1 MKKTLSLT
9 GLTMNAMALIAP
21 GAFLWITFQLQAA
34 QTDITGATTA
44 QDMWFGIFIALI
56 LAFLTAGSYAMLSR
70 RYPDAGA
77 GSSYNF
83 ADQALRE
90 RNSSKRTIRFTK
102 FTIGWLSH
110 LYYWVYPGV
119 MVAFMAVLITFIL
132 QAFGLNISSWMQV
145 GIAVAFAVFVGII
158 AYRGINTSTRTNIL
172 LNIVQW
178 GMLVGTTIMA
188 LIYRFLNPQG
198 VTFLMPSAGDIIAP
212 HDISHI
218 FFQATIAILVLVGF
232 ESSTALMSEAKKPS
246 NVSRAVIISLIVQ
259 GGAYLFE
266 YFGAEAILNNN
277 YTFNAAASSNAPIGD
292 LVNIMGNVF
301 LGGNGFV
308 LMMIVAGIV
317 AAAILGTT
325 LACLNTGVRVTY
337 AISCDKEMP
346 LPLGILDSKHLSP
359 QNGVIL
365 LTAVSAG
372 IGAFGVLSIENLT
385 AISLLSN
392 IGTFLTYGLTNII
405 AFIAFAKERGSFV
418 LRRIVPLLG
427 AGANIVM
434 LFATGWLGILGGGEA
449 QAAAIMAIIIT
460 VVWIIIGLGYF
471 LVNTR
476 TRSSRFLPYTGRI
489 PCIHIESWIKS
500 TQPWLM
506 HVKAV
511 TTDGKKIDGDFTKE
525 DANMFFIEH
534 DDVKQERRKKLVQL
548 IEDQAVMSDTFDP
561 GRYEQLAREV
571 SALRK
576 QVDDLTNEIK
586 VLNVKG
592 ERKWV

>member
-1 MKKTLSLT
+1 MSKNENSAGMKKTLSLS
-9 GLTMNAMALIAP
+9 GLAMNAMALIAP
-21 GAFLWITFQLQAA
+21 GAFLWITFQVQAA

-44 QDMWFGIFIALI
+44 PDMWFGLFIALI
-56 LAFLTAGSYAMLSR
+56 LAFLTAGSYAMLAR

-83 ADQALRE
+83 ADQALKE

-132 QAFGLNISSWMQV
+132 QAFGFNISPLMQV
-145 GIAVAFAVFVGII
+145 GIAVAFAVFIGIV
-158 AYRGINTSTRTNIL
+158 AYRGINTSTRINIL

-178 GMLVGTTIMA
+178 GMIAGTTIMA
-188 LIYRFLNPQG
+188 LMYLFLNPQG
-198 VTFLMPSAGDIIAP
+198 VTFLMPSSSDIIAP
-212 HDISHI
+212 HNISHI

-232 ESSTALMSEAKKPS
+232 ESSTALMGEAKKPS

-277 YTFNAAASSNAPIGD
+277 YTFNTAASSNAPIGD
-292 LVNIMGNVF
+292 LINIMGNVF

-346 LPLGILDSKHLSP
+346 LPLGMLDSKHQSP
-359 QNGVIL
+359 QNGVIM

-385 AISLLSN
+385 TISLLSN
-392 IGTFLTYGLTNII
+392 IGTFLLYGLTNII
-405 AFIAFAKERGSFV
+405 AFIAFAKERGSYL

-427 AGANIVM
+427 AAANVAM
-434 LFATGWLGILGGGEA
+434 LFAVIWLGILGGGEA
-449 QAAAIMAIIIT
+449 QAAAIIAIIIT
-460 VVWIIIGLGYF
+460 VVWIAIGLGYF
-471 LVNTR
+471 LANSR
-476 TRSSRFLPYTGRI
+476 TRPSRFLPYTGKV
-489 PCIHIESWIKS
+489 PCIYIESWLKCP
-500 TQPWLM
+500 QPWLM
-506 HVKAV
+506 HVKAM
-511 TTDGKKIDGDFTKE
+511 TMDGKAIEGDYNKE
-525 DANMFFIEH
+525 DANMFIIDNATSPKLKSNEPP
-534 DDVKQERRKKLVQL
+534 KSRSSPSNSIATQEG
-548 IEDQAVMSDTFDP
+548 EDSSPIM
-561 GRYEQLAREV
+561 
-571 SALRK
+571 
-576 QVDDLTNEIK
+576 
-586 VLNVKG
+586 
-592 ERKWV
+592 